1 MNKPVLVPLDG
12 SDLAERALPYAATL
26 ARTSGRPLLLLH
38 VLTPTPPRG
47 GELVHEDA
55 ARAQLNAVAERLRT
69 DGLVVETVVSSTLR
83 GRVAQVITDVA
94 QRHGCDLIVMSTHGR
109 GGLGR
114 WLYGSVADEVLRRG
128 SLPLVLVSV
137 TSDHAWPTTGA
148 LRVLVPFDGSAIA
161 EAAIKPM
168 LASVSDLSPDVL
180 LLQVVV
186 APRGGAAA
194 YMSEDLPA
202 ETDRA
207 STSLERLAETLRADG
222 WHVRIQVI
230 AGGVAASIANVASEE
245 RIDVIAMATHGRS
258 GLARQVLG
266 SVATETLQRAT
277 TPLLLLRPPGLQH
290 AGTSEELRAGDDE
303 DARPMTF
310 LVALDL
316 KTDAALESAAKL
328 ARACG
333 GRLVLVNVFRPSTDT
348 GHVVAEAREAVDYV
362 RDERRLYLDDKAQ
375 LLTGLDVQTRVE
387 TLARGEEVDQRI
399 AAVAGEIGADILV
412 VVSKRLSSTAG
423 ILLGSYAQGIVRLSP
438 CPVLIVSPAL
448 ASVRDNAGSTL
459 SSSEPTTK
467 G

>member
-1 MNKPVLVPLDG
+1 
-12 SDLAERALPYAATL
+12 
-26 ARTSGRPLLLLH
+26 
-38 VLTPTPPRG
+38 
-47 GELVHEDA
+47 
-55 ARAQLNAVAERLRT
+55 
-69 DGLVVETVVSSTLR
+69 
-83 GRVAQVITDVA
+83 
-94 QRHGCDLIVMSTHGR
+94 
-109 GGLGR
+109 
-114 WLYGSVADEVLRRG
+114 
-128 SLPLVLVSV
+128 
-137 TSDHAWPTTGA
+137 
-148 LRVLVPFDGSAIA
+148 
-161 EAAIKPM
+161 
-168 LASVSDLSPDVL
+168 
-180 LLQVVV
+180 
-186 APRGGAAA
+186 
-194 YMSEDLPA
+194 
-202 ETDRA
+202 
-207 STSLERLAETLRADG
+207 
-222 WHVRIQVI
+222 
-230 AGGVAASIANVASEE
+230 
-245 RIDVIAMATHGRS
+245 
-258 GLARQVLG
+258 
-266 SVATETLQRAT
+266 
-277 TPLLLLRPPGLQH
+277 LLLLRPTGLQH
-290 AGTSEELRAGDDE
+290 VDTSEELRAGDDE
-303 DARPMTF
+303 DARHMTF